1 MITYISF
8 FEIVQL
14 GPDGIE
20 TWSKNQA
27 TTRIQQGSVTIEDKV
42 DYVILH
48 YEAGP
53 KKQHVRVY
61 PSNIRQ
67 ITFTDDD
74 APAAGAT
81 AVKK

>member
-67 ITFTDDD
+67 ITFTDDE
-74 APAAGAT
+74 PAVVVAV
-81 AVKK
+81 VKK